1 MKICHI
7 RGRENYWK
15 DLLSVEKDFSHQVY
29 GSALPKFKTWDD
41 NFNINYKDFR
51 YQLRKIALNNIK
63 ESNIFDIICNNDEEF
78 YCLLNSLPRYKNIVV
93 YQQDDDDLFLKNNF
107 FIPPQPESVT
117 RFKPIALPIGS
128 RVLQFTEKIKKDKT
142 ISYLH
147 TNNFLINTTPDFF
160 SYRSLTVIPKPYSH
174 NWIAQNVYQR
184 YYSIRNNYSNSIGI
198 YIQHLSS
205 LSVLGNKTEEYLLIK
220 KQKMQKF
227 IKTYNNTIYSNL
239 FNDHIDAKLAFA
251 KMCQLYLEL

>member
-15 DLLSVEKDFSHQVY
+15 DLLLVEKDFSHQVY
-29 GSALPKFKTWDD
+29 GTVLPKIKTW
-41 NFNINYKDFR
+41 NETFNINYKDFR
-51 YQLRKIALNNIK
+51 YQLRKIVLNNIK
-63 ESNIFDIICNNDEEF
+63 QSNIFDIICNNDEEF
-78 YCLLNSLPRYKNIVV
+78 YHLLNSLPRYKNIVI

-107 FIPPQPESVT
+107 FIPTQTESVT

-128 RVLQFTEKIKKDKT
+128 RDLQITEKIKKDK
-142 ISYLH
+142 IVSYLH
-147 TNNFLINTTPDFF
+147 TNNYLLNTTPDFF
-160 SYRSLTVIPKPYSH
+160 SFRPFTVIPKPYSH
-174 NWIAQNVYQR
+174 NWVTQNVYQR
-184 YYSIRNNYSNSIGI
+184 YYSVHNNYTASLGL

-205 LSVLGNKTEEYLLIK
+205 LSILSNKTEEYIIKK

-227 IKTYNNTIYSNL
+227 IKTYNNTTYSGF
-239 FNDHIDAKLAFA
+239 FNKHKDAKSAFK